1 MKPSNFLC
9 TRLKL
14 DTFISVSAC
23 ALLVTTLF
31 FMHLPALAQA
41 SPTGGAVFNVF
52 SGGSIVLGDR
62 VNTQAYCNFSFYDSP
77 TLNVSKSTMF
87 GSTVCKSKPVSGEAA
102 NTVTASGNNVQKLS
116 LPPFQASGSPLD
128 VNYANSAQVLVND
141 GSRTQQINGNG
152 QLNVISAGQTL
163 RISKAGNVVTLPAGE
178 YARVNLQVNG
188 ILHFQSGSS
197 ATRIKQLNLANCNGM
212 SMEFEPGDY
221 YIDKLTIQTG
231 CHLTVMP
238 PSAGNGSRS
247 DVNFYLNQAFTL
259 NAGPTC
265 WNMSPGTCNSNIGI
279 PEIQAQHPERL
290 KLFVYQGDFTT
301 YQGAKLAAGLYV
313 AQGAANFVGAG
324 NSAFIGEI
332 YANTISTA
340 NGGPTAYA
348 YRPVFTAP
356 PPPTPPVVSLQ
367 PTPPGVTYI
376 APATITLAANANANG
391 ANNAI
396 TLVQFFQGGS
406 LIGSTTTPTSP
417 NGSSYS
423 IVWDKVPANTY
434 SITAKATDS
443 AGNTSTS
450 SPLIINV
457 INNNPPVI
465 SLTAS
470 PLNSTAPASI
480 TLTANASDSD
490 GTISKVDF
498 FNGTTNIA
506 SLTQPPFTTQW
517 NNVSAGS
524 YTLTVTATDNLG
536 ASTVSSPVTI
546 TVTSHVAKVFDIHTD
561 HLNTPRVI
569 TDSNGN
575 PVWRWDSAPF
585 GETLPDENPQKTGS
599 TGNFVF
605 NLRFAGQYFDR
616 ETNLHY
622 NYFRDYDPQTGR
634 YIQSDPIG
642 LDGGMNT
649 YGYVGGNPVENTDTF
664 GLASQC
670 YTGLGALGNLDLG
683 PIFHSYS
690 KYTDSKGV
698 VQRVGFGRDTT
709 NDSIAKKIAGVA
721 LLVKGSIIKGEENI
735 NEEGAK
741 CTPDDGNKC
750 MDKCLERSWK
760 ETENNLP
767 KYGWIFGSTC
777 QSVQA
782 NIWATCQRQCSKR

>member
-1 MKPSNFLC
+1 
-9 TRLKL
+9 
-14 DTFISVSAC
+14 
-23 ALLVTTLF
+23 
-31 FMHLPALAQA
+31 
-41 SPTGGAVFNVF
+41 
-52 SGGSIVLGDR
+52 
-62 VNTQAYCNFSFYDSP
+62 
-77 TLNVSKSTMF
+77 
-87 GSTVCKSKPVSGEAA
+87 
-102 NTVTASGNNVQKLS
+102 
-116 LPPFQASGSPLD
+116 
-128 VNYANSAQVLVND
+128 
-141 GSRTQQINGNG
+141 
-152 QLNVISAGQTL
+152 
-163 RISKAGNVVTLPAGE
+163 
-178 YARVNLQVNG
+178 
-188 ILHFQSGSS
+188 
-197 ATRIKQLNLANCNGM
+197 
-212 SMEFEPGDY
+212 MEFEPGDY

-313 AQGAANFVGAG
+313 AQGTANFVGAG

-376 APATITLAANANANG
+376 APATITLAATANANG

-396 TLVQFFQGGS
+396 TLVQFFQGSS

-417 NGSSYS
+417 NGNSYS

-457 INNNPPVI
+457 INNKPPVI

-470 PLNSTAPASI
+470 PLNSAAPASI

-517 NNVSAGS
+517 NNVPAGS
-524 YTLTVTATDNLG
+524 YTLTATATDNLG
-536 ASTVSSPVTI
+536 ASTISSPVTI

-561 HLNTPRVI
+561 HLNTPSVI

-599 TGNFVF
+599 TRNFVF

-622 NYFRDYDPQTGR
+622 NYFRDYDPQTRR

-642 LDGGMNT
+642 LYGGINTYAYSLQNPKSYVDPLGLDVVLNNADRAAGLQPNRPKKEVCESDCRKCKEKWFKDNYGNLVGGMVGEFSFFSYVSPDRALGAFGLT
-649 YGYVGGNPVENTDTF
+649 GVGVTTKVGVVKGVSSVSGYIAGSEAMAAAAGTITAKSLGVTF
-664 GLASQC
+664 GAFAPAFATTAELLASRAC
-670 YTGLGALGNLDLG
+670 GCSVLD
-683 PIFHSYS
+683 
-690 KYTDSKGV
+690 
-698 VQRVGFGRDTT
+698 
-709 NDSIAKKIAGVA
+709 
-721 LLVKGSIIKGEENI
+721 
-735 NEEGAK
+735 
-741 CTPDDGNKC
+741 
-750 MDKCLERSWK
+750 
-760 ETENNLP
+760 
-767 KYGWIFGSTC
+767 
-777 QSVQA
+777 
-782 NIWATCQRQCSKR
+782 